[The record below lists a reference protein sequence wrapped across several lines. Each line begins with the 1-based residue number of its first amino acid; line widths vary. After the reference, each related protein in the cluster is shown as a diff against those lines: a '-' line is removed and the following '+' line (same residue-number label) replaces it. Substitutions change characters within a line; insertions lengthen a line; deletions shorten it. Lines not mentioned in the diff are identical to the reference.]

1 MFQNLCHDETTHHSS
16 NSKTATKCLPSVTGA
31 RRVHSS
37 QYPGWWTH
45 VPSRQVTVGPME
57 QERGFVA
64 VTGELVV
71 ESTSQVGPMGPS

>member
-1 MFQNLCHDETTHHSS
+1 MTQCH
-16 NSKTATKCLPSVTGA
+16 ASVT
-31 RRVHSS
+31 HSPKIQS
-37 QYPGWWTH
+37 WQYPGRWTH
-45 VPSRQVTVGPME
+45 VPSRQVTVGPRE

>member
-1 MFQNLCHDETTHHSS
+1 MSCC
-16 NSKTATKCLPSVTGA
+16 KTKLSQLIDDCLS
-31 RRVHSS
+31 RDSW

-45 VPSRQVTVGPME
+45 VPSRQVTVGPRE

-71 ESTSQVGPMGPS
+71 VWTSQFGPQMVDEEDVLWGWYTVTEV